1 MKNMKKILAFTMAFA
16 LTALTAGC
24 GQKAETETSSDAQPA
39 KEASS
44 EAASGE
50 TVTIKIGASPAP
62 HAEILESIKPILEEQ
77 GVILEIQEFTD
88 YVLPNKALD
97 AGDIDANYFQ
107 HLPFLEKFNEENGT
121 DLISAAAIHFEPLGV
136 YPGKTADVNA
146 LPEKASIAVPNDPTN
161 EARAL
166 LLLEKLGLIT
176 MKEDAGLES
185 TPLDIVENP
194 KDIDFEEVEAAQL
207 PSVLPDVDVAVING
221 NYSVSAGIQDTVLTT
236 EDKESEAAQKF
247 ANIIAVRA
255 GDEER
260 PEIQKLVAAL
270 QSEEVANFISEKY
283 NGTVIP
289 VF

>member
-24 GQKAETETSSDAQPA
+24 GQKAETESTSDTQAA
-39 KEASS
+39 KDSSS
-44 EAASGE
+44 ETASDE
-50 TVTIKIGASPAP
+50 AVTIKIGASPAP

-136 YPGKTADVNA
+136 YPGKTADVDA

-166 LLLEKLGLIT
+166 LLLEKLGLLT

-194 KDIDFEEVEAAQL
+194 KNIDFEEVEAAQL
-207 PSVLPDVDVAVING
+207 PNVLPDVDVAVING

-270 QSEEVANFISEKY
+270 QSEEVAKFISEKY